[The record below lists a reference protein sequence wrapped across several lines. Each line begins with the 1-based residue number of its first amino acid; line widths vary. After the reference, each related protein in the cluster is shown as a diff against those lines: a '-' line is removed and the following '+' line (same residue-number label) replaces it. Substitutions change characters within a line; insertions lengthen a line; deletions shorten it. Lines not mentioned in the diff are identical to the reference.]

1 MVKRYGWHG
10 FEICEIRGLCIVE
23 SVRRTRL
30 SNEATKP
37 CWTSSA
43 PGKIILLGEHAVVY
57 GRPAIA
63 VPVTRVRAVAHV
75 VPLPPGQG
83 TWIDAL
89 DLKRRYALRG
99 APADDPLAHT
109 VRTVWHAFGVERE
122 PDIEI
127 VVHSTIPIASGLGSG
142 AAVATAIVRALA
154 AFFGRHLSPD
164 EVSALVYE
172 TEKLLHGTPSGID
185 NTVVAHE
192 RPIWFRRG
200 EPPRPFTPGG
210 RFDFLIADTG
220 VPSPTRVTVADVRA
234 AWQADPARYEALFDR
249 IAALVEQARKA
260 LEQGDKGLLGT
271 LMDENQEVLRELGVS
286 SPEIEK
292 LVKAARE
299 AGALGAKL
307 SGGGRGGN
315 VIVLV
320 ETDRVPAVRSALQR
334 AGAVGCVETVLA
346 PEEEP

>member
-1 MVKRYGWHG
+1 MAA
-10 FEICEIRGLCIVE
+10 LAP
-23 SVRRTRL
+23 SVPL
-30 SNEATKP
+30 
-37 CWTSSA
+37 WTGSA

-57 GRPAIA
+57 DRPAIA

-75 VPLPPGQG
+75 VPLAAGKG
-83 TWIDAL
+83 TWIEAK
-89 DLKRRYALRG
+89 DLKRRYALRE

-109 VRTVWHAFGVERE
+109 VRTVWRAFGVEQE
-122 PDIEI
+122 PDAEI
-127 VVHSTIPIASGLGSG
+127 VVHSTIPMASGLGSG

-154 AFFGRHLSPD
+154 ACFGRQLPPD

-200 EPPRPFTPGG
+200 EPPQPFTPGG
-210 RFDFLIADTG
+210 RFHFLIADTG
-220 VPSPTRVTVADVRA
+220 VPSPTRATVTDVRA

-249 IAALVEQARKA
+249 IAGLVEQARQA
-260 LEQGDKGLLGT
+260 LEHGDSHQVGA
-271 LMDENQEVLRELGVS
+271 LMDENQDALRRLGVS
-286 SPEIEK
+286 SPEIER
-292 LVKAARE
+292 LVRAAKE

-320 ETDRVPAVRSALQR
+320 EPDRHLVVRSALQT
-334 AGAVGCVETVLA
+334 AGAVRCVETVLA
-346 PEEEP
+346 PEEKP